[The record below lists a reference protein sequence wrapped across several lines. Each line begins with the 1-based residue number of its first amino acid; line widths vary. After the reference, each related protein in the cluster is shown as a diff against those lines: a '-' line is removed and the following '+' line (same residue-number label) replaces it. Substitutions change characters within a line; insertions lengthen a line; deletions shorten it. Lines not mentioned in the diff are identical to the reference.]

1 MKRFINQLIWIAFVV
16 SGVSTVLISES
27 WLGVSQQNTI
37 ISELLADHDAAIA
50 NLSSAPPE
58 VRLASATYLL
68 KQHRPVDALATL
80 SAILDQ
86 GDGQLQAKI
95 RYNLG
100 NLYLNQAIAQV
111 DAARANEARTA
122 VTLAKQAYKQALQRD
137 SQFWD
142 AKYNLETAMRLL
154 PDWDRINIEDEGG
167 QQPKNP
173 LWTTVPGFP
182 RGLP

>member
-1 MKRFINQLIWIAFVV
+1 MKRFIHQLIWIGFIV
-16 SGVSTVLISES
+16 SGILTVLLAWS
-27 WLGVSQQNTI
+27 WLGVARQNNLF
-37 ISELLADHDAAIA
+37 EDLLAGRDAPIA
-50 NLSSAPPE
+50 NLSSVPPE
-58 VRLASATYLL
+58 VRLARAIYLT
-68 KQHRPVDALATL
+68 KQHRSEDALATL
-80 SAILDQ
+80 GAILDQ
-86 GDGQLQAKI
+86 GDRPLQAKI

-111 DAARANEARTA
+111 DATHADEARTA
-122 VTLAKQAYKQALQRD
+122 VTLAKQSYKQALQQD

-154 PDWDRINIEDEGG
+154 PDFDRINIEDESGP
-167 QQPKNP
+167 QPKNP

>member
-1 MKRFINQLIWIAFVV
+1 MKRFVHQLIWVAFVV
-16 SGVSTVLISES
+16 SGVLAVLISGS
-27 WLGVSQQNTI
+27 WMGVAQQNTLI
-37 ISELLADHDAAIA
+37 CELLSGRDAAVA
-50 NLSSAPPE
+50 NLNSAAPG
-58 VRLASATYLL
+58 VRLARAIFLT
-68 KQHRPVDALATL
+68 KQHRPEDALATL

-86 GDGQLQAKI
+86 GDEQLQAKI

-100 NLYLNQAIAQV
+100 NLYLNQAITQV
-111 DAARANEARTA
+111 DAARQDEARTS
-122 VTLAKQAYKQALQRD
+122 VTLAKQVYKQALQRD

-154 PDWDRINIEDEGG
+154 PDLDRINIEDENG

>member
-1 MKRFINQLIWIAFVV
+1 MKRFVHQLIWVAFAA
-16 SGVSTVLISES
+16 SGLLAVLISGS
-27 WLGVSQQNTI
+27 WVGVARQNALI
-37 ISELLADHDAAIA
+37 GELLAGHDAAIA
-50 NLSSAPPE
+50 TLSSASPE
-58 VRLASATYLL
+58 VRLAKAIYLV
-68 KQHRPVDALATL
+68 KQHRPEDALATL
-80 SAILDQ
+80 SAILEQ
-86 GDGQLQAKI
+86 GDARLQAKI

-100 NLYLNQAIAQV
+100 NLYLSQAIVQV
-111 DAARANEARTA
+111 DAARLDEARTS
-122 VTLAKQAYKQALQRD
+122 VTLAKQVYKQAMQRD

-154 PDWDRINIEDEGG
+154 PDLDRINIEDENS

>member
-1 MKRFINQLIWIAFVV
+1 MKRLFQLSIWIIFVA
-16 SGVSTVLISES
+16 SGLAVILISRS
-27 WLGVSQQNTI
+27 WLGVSQQNDQI
-37 ISELLADHDAAIA
+37 GELLAGNELGIES
-50 NLSSAPPE
+50 LYSAQPE
-58 VRLASATYLL
+58 VRLARASYLL
-68 KQHRPVDALATL
+68 KQNRTEDALATL
-80 SAILDQ
+80 SAIIDQ
-86 GDGQLQAKI
+86 GDERLQAKI

-100 NLYLNQAIAQV
+100 NIYLNQAVNQV
-111 DAARANEARTA
+111 DVARVDEARTA
-122 VTLAKQAYKQALQRD
+122 VTLAKQAFKQALQKD

-154 PDWDRINIEDEGG
+154 PDFDRISIEDDSG

>member
-1 MKRFINQLIWIAFVV
+1 MKRFVHQLIWVVFIA
-16 SGVSTVLISES
+16 SGLLAVLISWS
-27 WLGVSQQNTI
+27 WVGLARQNALI
-37 ISELLADHDAAIA
+37 GELLAGQDAVIA
-50 NLSSAPPE
+50 NLSSVPPE
-58 VRLASATYLL
+58 VRLARAHYLV
-68 KQHRPVDALATL
+68 KQHRPEDALATL

-86 GDGQLQAKI
+86 GGGQLQAKI

-100 NLYLNQAIAQV
+100 NLYLNQAIAKV
-111 DAARANEARTA
+111 DAARIDEARTS
-122 VTLAKQAYKQALQRD
+122 VTLAKQVYKQALQRD

-154 PDWDRINIEDEGG
+154 PDFDRINIEDESG

>member
-1 MKRFINQLIWIAFVV
+1 MNRFINQMIWIAFVV
-16 SGVSTVLISES
+16 SGLLAVFMS
-27 WLGVSQQNTI
+27 WSWVGVSQQNTL
-37 ISELLADHDAAIA
+37 ISELLAGRDAAIT
-50 NLSSAPPE
+50 NLTSAPPE
-58 VRLASATYLL
+58 VRLAKATYLL
-68 KQHRPVDALATL
+68 KQHRPEDALATL

-86 GDGQLQAKI
+86 GDSHLQAKI

-100 NLYLNQAIAQV
+100 NLYLSQAIAKV
-111 DAARANEARTA
+111 DAARADEARTS
-122 VTLAKQAYKQALQRD
+122 VTLAKQVYKQALQRD

-154 PDWDRINIEDEGG
+154 PDFDRINIEDESG

>member
-1 MKRFINQLIWIAFVV
+1 MKRFVHQLIWVAFAS
-16 SGVSTVLISES
+16 SGLLAVLISGS
-27 WLGVSQQNTI
+27 WVGVSQKNALI
-37 ISELLADHDAAIA
+37 KELLASRDTAIA
-50 NLSSAPPE
+50 SLSSAPPE
-58 VRLASATYLL
+58 VRLARAIYLV
-68 KQHRPVDALATL
+68 KQHRAEDALATL

-86 GDGQLQAKI
+86 GDSPLQAKI

-111 DAARANEARTA
+111 DAARLDEARTS

-154 PDWDRINIEDEGG
+154 PDWDRVNIEDENG

>member
-1 MKRFINQLIWIAFVV
+1 MKRFVHQLIWIAFVV
-16 SGVSTVLISES
+16 SGLLAVFISWS
-27 WLGVSQQNTI
+27 WLGVSQQNTLI
-37 ISELLADHDAAIA
+37 GELLAGRDAAIESF
-50 NLSSAPPE
+50 SSAPPE
-58 VRLASATYLL
+58 VRLARAIFLT
-68 KQHRPVDALATL
+68 KQHRPEDALATL

-86 GDGQLQAKI
+86 GDSQLQTKI

-100 NLYLNQAIAQV
+100 NLYLSQAIAQV
-111 DAARANEARTA
+111 DAARTDEAQTS
-122 VTLAKQAYKQALQRD
+122 VTLAKQSYKQALQQD

-154 PDWDRINIEDEGG
+154 PDFDRINIEDEGG

>member
-1 MKRFINQLIWIAFVV
+1 MKRFVHQLIWVVFIA
-16 SGVSTVLISES
+16 SGLLAVLISWS
-27 WLGVSQQNTI
+27 WLGVFQQNTL
-37 ISELLADHDAAIA
+37 ISELLEGRDAAVV

-58 VRLASATYLL
+58 VRLARAVYLV
-68 KQHRPVDALATL
+68 KQHRPEDALATL

-86 GDGQLQAKI
+86 GDSQLQGKT

-100 NLYLNQAIAQV
+100 NLYLSQAIAQV
-111 DAARANEARTA
+111 DAARTDEARTS
-122 VTLAKQAYKQALQRD
+122 VTLAKQVYKQALQRD

-154 PDWDRINIEDEGG
+154 PDFDRINIEDESG

>member
-1 MKRFINQLIWIAFVV
+1 MKRFVHQLIWVAFAS
-16 SGVSTVLISES
+16 SGLLAMLISGS
-27 WLGVSQQNTI
+27 WVGVSQKNALI
-37 ISELLADHDAAIA
+37 KELLAGRDASIA
-50 NLSSAPPE
+50 NLSLAPPE
-58 VRLASATYLL
+58 VRLARAIYLV
-68 KQHRPVDALATL
+68 KQHRPEDALATL

-86 GDGQLQAKI
+86 GDEQLQAKI

-100 NLYLNQAIAQV
+100 NLYLNQAIGQV
-111 DAARANEARTA
+111 DAARLDEARTS

-142 AKYNLETAMRLL
+142 AKYNFETAMRLL
-154 PDWDRINIEDEGG
+154 PDWDRVNIEDENG